1 MEPTCFA
8 TAGGTGAGAHGGKDA
23 APYGIRLMRIHFIHF
38 IEKKS
43 IPFCLSD
50 TLLFLIYIMH
60 MSDKARHCE
69 GCMRCRGD
77 FVFIESR

>member
-8 TAGGTGAGAHGGKDA
+8 TAGGAGAGAGAGAHGGKDA
-23 APYGIRLMRIHFIHF
+23 APYGIRLMRIQFIHF

-50 TLLFLIYIMH
+50 TLLFFICIMH

-69 GCMRCRGD
+69 GCM
-77 FVFIESR
+77 